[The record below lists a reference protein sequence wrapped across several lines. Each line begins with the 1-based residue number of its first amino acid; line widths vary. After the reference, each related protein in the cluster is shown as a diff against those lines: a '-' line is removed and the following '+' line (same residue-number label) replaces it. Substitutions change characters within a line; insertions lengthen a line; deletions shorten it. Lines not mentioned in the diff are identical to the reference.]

1 MPQPPGVS
9 PRRVNAAAPSRSRYS
24 ATLTGG
30 PLMLP
35 ESRRIAALRLQS
47 PTLAE
52 WRQAIGPDNLLQKN
66 SPATAVRL
74 AGLIRDRLDTL
85 PRVAWEIVANGS
97 QEAATQT
104 LLVAALFHSALL
116 ADFMHDVL
124 LAHHRRF
131 DNTLSRRAWEPFLA
145 DCAAR
150 DTGVDVW
157 TAATRAKLW
166 QVIVRIL
173 VEARYLD
180 APRTLRLRTPGV
192 HPDLARLLKSLGENK
207 MIDLLELQPLHAC
220 P

>member
-1 MPQPPGVS
+1 MFNTTHPVHRFS
-9 PRRVNAAAPSRSRYS
+9 SRYS

-47 PTLAE
+47 PTPAE

-66 SPATAVRL
+66 TPATAVRL

-85 PRVAWEIVANGS
+85 PRVAWEIIATGS

-104 LLVAALFHSALL
+104 LLAAALFHSPLL
-116 ADFMHDVL
+116 ADFMCDVL
-124 LAHHRRF
+124 LAHHRRL
-131 DNTLSRRAWEPFLA
+131 DDTLSRRAWEPFLA

-150 DTGVDVW
+150 EPGVVAHW
-157 TAATRAKLW
+157 TTATRAKLW

-180 APRTLRLRTPGV
+180 TPQALRLRTPGL
-192 HPDLARLLKSLGENK
+192 HPEVARLLKSLGEHN
-207 MIDLLELQPLHAC
+207 MIELLELQTLNTSASARP
-220 P
+220 